1 MNAKAKHGEAPHGR
15 LLKRAYRVPSATRL
29 LYMRVPPRQKKSRF
43 LPFFCRSLC

>member
-15 LLKRAYRVPSATRL
+15 LFKRAYRVASAKGL
-29 LYMRVPPRQKKSRF
+29 LYLRVPPHQKKGQF